1 MTDWFFHEQTEEYQ
15 RCWRLHS
22 KDGDNPELDY
32 NELICTIVELRAKI
46 QELEEKL
53 K

>member
-1 MTDWFFHEQTEEYQ
+1 MTDRSLYEYNEEYQ

-22 KDGDNPELDY
+22 TDGDKPELDY
-32 NELICTIVELRAKI
+32 NQLICTIVELYSKI